1 MTTKDNIYTIQH
13 MTQYKFAEPVT
24 SNIVFH
30 TNAMEEPLLKISNE
44 GFWVRGVKVPQD
56 DKEAEA
62 VYNAFREWMA
72 WSSLTRQY

>member
-1 MTTKDNIYTIQH
+1 
-13 MTQYKFAEPVT
+13 MTQYKLAEPIT
-24 SNIVFH
+24 SNIVFQAG
-30 TNAMEEPLLKISNE
+30 TMEEPILKISNE

-62 VYNAFREWMA
+62 VYNAFREWMT